1 MDLEADEDDSTV
13 SWAETRGYA
22 ECAFFKTPKYGYVE
36 DKKLC
41 SGCLKPKSMAEICA
55 EFQCPFFGNS
65 GIPPGAN
72 CGFMARQLLSANWAV
87 TSIDAGDLEKGY
99 EAAFWRLYKYL
110 NGANTQGATLASSVY
125 MVNKWSL
132 GDHIGQIEGAQMAF
146 FIPSPYQDSPPAPT
160 DGQVAIE
167 FWSPLNIYS
176 RAFGGDR
183 SGQRADVIKNQYRML
198 QRALGEGGVSP
209 NKKMLM
215 TFEFVKPGCGSQ
227 RSEVILADH
236 A

>member
-1 MDLEADEDDSTV
+1 MDLEAEQENSV
-13 SWAETRGYA
+13 SWQEARGYA

-41 SGCLKPKSMAEICA
+41 TGCLKPKSMAEICA
-55 EFQCPFFGNS
+55 AFQCPIFINS
-65 GIPPGAN
+65 GVPPGEN
-72 CGFMARQLLSANWAV
+72 CGFVARQMLGANWAV
-87 TSIDAGDLEKGY
+87 TNIDVSDLENGY

-110 NGANTQGATLASSVY
+110 NGANKQGKRLASSVY

-132 GDHIGQIEGAQMAF
+132 GDHIGKVEGAQMAF
-146 FIPSPYQDSPPAPT
+146 FIPSPYQDSPPTPT
-160 DGQVAIE
+160 DKQVGVE
-167 FWSPLNIYS
+167 TWSPLNTYS
-176 RAFGGDR
+176 RTFGGDR
-183 SGQRADVIKNQYRML
+183 TAQRNDVIKNQYRML

-209 NKKMLM
+209 NKKMLL
-215 TFEFVKPGCGSQ
+215 TFEYVKPGCGSQ